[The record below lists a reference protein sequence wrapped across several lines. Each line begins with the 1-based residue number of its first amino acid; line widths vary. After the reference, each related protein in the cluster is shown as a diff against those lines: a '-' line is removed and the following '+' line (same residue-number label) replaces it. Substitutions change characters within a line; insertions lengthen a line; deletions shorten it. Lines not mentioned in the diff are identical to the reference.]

1 MARQATA
8 AEIAAFIDFIAPL
21 AQKAFLTLG
30 KVRPSVCIAMACC
43 ESGYGTS
50 NVMRSNNAFLGQ
62 KVGSGKT
69 ATKYWQGYFYSAQ
82 TKEEYQVGKH
92 TVIRAAFRSYH
103 DTPEMSG
110 AQLCVLNYY
119 ELLNTSLYA
128 RVKAGASYRE
138 QMAQIKAVGYF
149 TSSTEQQTCIDIIE
163 DNNLT
168 RFDFDGT
175 PATPAKNP
183 YKLVINQGT
192 TGDCVKWLQFEL
204 NRHGANLSCD
214 GKFGGAT
221 FAAVCQ
227 YQRQN
232 NLLVDG
238 IVGTNTLT
246 SLKNNMKV

>member
-1 MARQATA
+1 MMSNEQVRARFDELIHAIFYTCKT
-8 AEIAAFIDFIAPL
+8 EEDFR
-21 AQKAFLTLG
+21 
-30 KVRPSVCIAMACC
+30 KVDKD
-43 ESGYGTS
+43 
-50 NVMRSNNAFLGQ
+50 L
-62 KVGSGKT
+62 
-69 ATKYWQGYFYSAQ
+69 
-82 TKEEYQVGKH
+82 QV
-92 TVIRAAFRSYH
+92 F
-103 DTPEMSG
+103 
-110 AQLCVLNYY
+110 
-119 ELLNTSLYA
+119 
-128 RVKAGASYRE
+128 
-138 QMAQIKAVGYF
+138 
-149 TSSTEQQTCIDIIE
+149 IE